1 MGCDPFASLTPQG
14 VQHGLFSPEGHSSGY
29 LFVEQG
35 LTGMKRWE
43 PGVLALK

>member
-1 MGCDPFASLTPQG
+1 MGCNPFASLTPQG
-14 VQHGLFSPEGHSSGY
+14 VQLGLFFPEGHPSSY